1 MAADNYLRPQSDT
14 RLAQKQNQLIALM
27 FQVDSL
33 AEELKVI
40 EDQIALGGD
49 WTTLAAELGYTGINA
64 IDNVQAAYNPL
75 GSLITVNLA
84 GFYQQMLG
92 RMG

>member
-1 MAADNYLRPQSDT
+1 
-14 RLAQKQNQLIALM
+14 M
-27 FQVDSL
+27 FQIDAL

-49 WTTLAAELGYTGINA
+49 WTTLALELGYTGVNA
-64 IDNVQAAYNPL
+64 TDNVQAAYNLL
-75 GSLITVNLA
+75 GSLIAVNLA